1 MHGTVRIQLTGR
13 DAKGV
18 ERVVRISV
26 NVDVQER
33 GVLAERMTPDRDGKS
48 VFAGSKTVARAEG
61 RAGFSDQLQSARR
74 GLSSERLARIVSN
87 ATMAKL

>member
-26 NVDVQER
+26 NVDVLER
-33 GVLAERMTPDRDGKS
+33 GVLAERVMPDRDGKS
-48 VFAGSKTVARAEG
+48 VLAGSAVAARAEG

-74 GLSSERLARIVSN
+74 GMSSERLARVVSG
-87 ATMAKL
+87 AVMAKM